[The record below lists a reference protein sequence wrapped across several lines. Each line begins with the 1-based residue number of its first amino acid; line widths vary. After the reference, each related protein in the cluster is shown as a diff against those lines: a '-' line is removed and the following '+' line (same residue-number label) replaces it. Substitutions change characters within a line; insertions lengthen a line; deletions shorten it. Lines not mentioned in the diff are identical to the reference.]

1 MYNTNTREVQ
11 YQVSQFNLQEVTEY
25 GAATDQAVTVANAL
39 TSNDLTVYGNLLV
52 QGKTTYLNVENKRIA
67 DPIIEIASNNAV
79 AEHEFDAGIIVTR
92 PGGSNVA
99 VVYDES
105 ADELGFMYTPN
116 VASDRFITAESPQT
130 VNHVVTF
137 NGSAFVIDG
146 TAQPALTFRRGDTHV
161 FDVSADSMIDNRLRF
176 SETIDGSEEYTV
188 GVSTNGIISGRPS
201 ATVTLAVSH
210 DAPTALYYVNL
221 DASGAGAAIDLSD
234 THIAGILAVNVHG
247 DVTSN
252 CYFGEGQWLA
262 NVTRLSHFEDNV
274 SRISV
279 LESDLAS
286 NNARVGALESS
297 LASNNVRVSTL
308 ETYATSNAVRVGLM
322 APDSSIIRIV

>member
-1 MYNTNTREVQ
+1 MVKNLPTIDRSQKVRVSGVTPDARVDHSERDPGEHFRPCRVCTWRQSARIRGRYQNTLVYNTNTREVQ

-79 AEHEFDAGIIVTR
+79 ASTNSTR
-92 PGGSNVA
+92 ASSSRARRSNVA
-99 VVYDES
+99 VHDES

-146 TAQPALTFRRGDTHV
+146 TAQPAPRFGRGYARVRR
-161 FDVSADSMIDNRLRF
+161 SADSMIVNRLRF

-210 DAPTALYYVNL
+210 DAPP
-221 DASGAGAAIDLSD
+221 
-234 THIAGILAVNVHG
+234 
-247 DVTSN
+247 
-252 CYFGEGQWLA
+252 
-262 NVTRLSHFEDNV
+262 R
-274 SRISV
+274 
-279 LESDLAS
+279 
-286 NNARVGALESS
+286 
-297 LASNNVRVSTL
+297 ST
-308 ETYATSNAVRVGLM
+308 M
-322 APDSSIIRIV
+322 